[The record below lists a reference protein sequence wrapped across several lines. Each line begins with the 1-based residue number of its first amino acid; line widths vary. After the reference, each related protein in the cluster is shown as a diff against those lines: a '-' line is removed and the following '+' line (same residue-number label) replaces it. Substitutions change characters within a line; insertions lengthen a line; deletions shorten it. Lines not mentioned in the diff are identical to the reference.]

1 LSNYKVS
8 SSEGDAPMGSA
19 LAPVH
24 HQFANDNSLHNLLRI
39 LTRRTKWIIGPIVI
53 CGFLATIVTFMTKP
67 TYEATATIELNKS
80 NGSLDMGL
88 GDMLSQGVTGGAD
101 TLMTDMQTET
111 TILQSDSLAMA
122 VIEHLKLASQP
133 QFAAEGSAVREEKS
147 EEGLPLERSPRTR
160 TRLLKLFGKYLKVQ
174 TAHGTRLIQVTYQS
188 HDQEQAAQIA
198 NALIDAYKSQY
209 LQSHYDATTETSEW
223 LTKQLSDL
231 KANVEASEQ
240 KLTEFEKE
248 SGILSLNTMM
258 PTNSGKDSN
267 NESGEIHSVIIQKLD
282 ALNAELTEAE
292 ANRIEK
298 EAIYRLVQTGNE
310 DVIVGIAGDSL
321 AQQGKSMVLTQEGG
335 VSNLEKLRQQQNLL
349 KVNLAEV
356 SATYGENNR
365 HLKDIQ
371 TQLRALD
378 EQIHEELQAI
388 TKRAQADFQ
397 LAKQTEG
404 EIHRQFDQQQTEA
417 SHLNEKAVQ
426 FAVLSQEAFSRKR
439 LYDDLYTK
447 LQEAN
452 VSAGIKATNIT
463 LVNPARSQSVPVRPK
478 HFKSIALGM
487 LAGIFA
493 GLVIAYAVDGFDRTV
508 GSPLEVEEL
517 TGIPV
522 ISVIPNFDESNKAY
536 GYGPRRRKEG
546 DKKTAEN
553 PLAPN
558 LVFMLAHPES
568 AAAEAFRA
576 LRTSIMLSR
585 AGGGP
590 KVILVTSCVPG
601 EGKTTVVTNLAVAF
615 AQHNKNVIVVEADMR
630 RPRMEHAFD
639 VANTVGLSN
648 VLAGTHTSDEA
659 IVRGV
664 QVPTLDV
671 LPAGPHPPMP
681 SEILGSAA
689 FEELLSQLRL
699 RYDIILI
706 DSPPA
711 LLVTDPVS
719 ISMKSDATVW
729 VSRAGIVT
737 RPQLARATNIIDRVR
752 MPVIGIVLNGMTK
765 SVGGYGY
772 GYDNYGS
779 YYGRKESDD
788 V

>member
-1 LSNYKVS
+1 
-8 SSEGDAPMGSA
+8 MGSTGT
-19 LAPVH
+19 PVH
-24 HQFANDNSLHNLLRI
+24 HQFANTNSLHNLLRV
-39 LTRRTKWIIGPIVI
+39 LTRRSKWIIGSIVI
-53 CGFLATIVTFMTKP
+53 CVLLAIIVTFMTKP

-80 NGSLDMGL
+80 SSSLDLGL
-88 GDMLSQGVTGGAD
+88 GDMLSQGLTGGAD

-111 TILQSDSLAMA
+111 AILQSDSLAMA

-133 QFAAEGSAVREEKS
+133 QFAAKGSAAHEEKS
-147 EEGLPLERSPRTR
+147 EQGLPLERSPRTR

-174 TAHGTRLIQVTYQS
+174 PARGTRLIQVTYQS

-209 LQSHYDATTETSEW
+209 RQSHYDATAETSDW

-240 KLTEFEKE
+240 KLTDFEKE
-248 SGILSLNTMM
+248 TGILSLNMMM
-258 PTNSGKDSN
+258 PTDSGKGSN
-267 NESGEIHSVIIQKLD
+267 GGGGEIHSVIIQKLD

-310 DVIVGIAGDSL
+310 DVIVGLASDSL
-321 AQQGKSMVLTQEGG
+321 AQQGRSMVLTQGGG
-335 VSNLEKLRQQQNLL
+335 VSNLQQLRQQQSLL

-371 TQLRALD
+371 TQIRALD
-378 EQIHEELQAI
+378 VQIHEELQAI

-397 LAKQTEG
+397 LAQQTEG
-404 EIHRQFDQQQTEA
+404 EIHRQFDQQQMAA
-417 SHLNEKAVQ
+417 SKLNEKAVQ

-439 LYDDLYTK
+439 LYEDLYTK

-463 LVNPARSQSVPVRPK
+463 IVNPARLQTVPVRPK
-478 HFKSIALGM
+478 HINNIALGM
-487 LAGIFA
+487 LVGIFA
-493 GLVIAYAVDGFDRTV
+493 GLAIAYTADTFDRTLR
-508 GSPLEVEEL
+508 GPLEVEEI

-522 ISVIPNFDESNKAY
+522 IGVIPSFEESEKAY
-536 GYGPRRRKEG
+536 GSRRRKERN
-546 DKKTAEN
+546 KEVTEN
-553 PLAPN
+553 PPARN
-558 LVFMLAHPES
+558 SVWMLANPES

-590 KVILVTSCVPG
+590 KIILVTSCIPG
-601 EGKTTVVTNLAVAF
+601 EGKTTVTTNLAVAF
-615 AQHNKNVIVVEADMR
+615 AQHDKKVIIVEADMR
-630 RPRMEHAFD
+630 RPRMKHAFD
-639 VANTVGLSN
+639 VANKVGLSN

-659 IVRGV
+659 ILRGV

-681 SEILGSAA
+681 SEILGSTA
-689 FEELLSQLRL
+689 FDELLQQLRS
-699 RYDIILI
+699 RYDIVLI

-711 LLVTDPVS
+711 LLVTDAVS

-729 VSRAGIVT
+729 VAQAGVVT
-737 RPQLARATNIIDRVR
+737 RPQLARAADLIERNGI
-752 MPVIGIVLNGMTK
+752 PVIGFIVNRMTR
-765 SVGGYGY
+765 SVAGYGY
-772 GYDNYGS
+772 GYGYGYEYDNYSS
-779 YYGRKESDD
+779 YNEEKNSHDA
-788 V
+788 